1 MKNSKLTSLLTSFS
15 EAEMDRFVKF
25 AHADYHNSNKEILQL
40 LLYLRKQYPDFEADQ
55 MEKEVLFN
63 AVFPDVAYDKKQ
75 LSYQMNYLLNLAARF
90 LSVEELDKK
99 EDLRDCLVLSAYVKR
114 NLDKH
119 YNHQYKNLQ
128 KALNTE
134 SLEDSDAFYYR
145 YLMRDIAVDHF
156 GRREIRKYDENLQ
169 VAGNALDDFYFMHKL
184 KYSCEMLNRQAILS
198 DQYAIPFLEEVENYL
213 SKQENLEP
221 LIGIYLQI
229 YFSLLHPE
237 EEQHFKYLKELI
249 DEHSQSIKKEELRA
263 IFLYTINICAR
274 KIRQG
279 KSDYM
284 NIALD
289 LYEEGIKNKSLYDN
303 NYLSHWTYNNVLKLA
318 LRLQRFEWFESFIYT
333 YNKAL
338 KPEFQADAL
347 QYNLAEYYYQ
357 KKDLEQALIHLNKV
371 NFKDINYLLGSR
383 ILLIKAFYESD
394 AMDASLSALASFKIY
409 LRRNKQIA
417 GSIKKSCLNFCD
429 LFYKITKIHQPNKDE
444 LKQKI
449 ASTQPLTERAWL
461 LKAFELQHQ

>member
-1 MKNSKLTSLLTSFS
+1 MENSKLTSLLRTFS
-15 EAEMDRFVKF
+15 AAEMDRFVKF
-25 AHADYHNSNKEILQL
+25 AHADYHNTNAEILQL
-40 LLYLRKQYPDFEADQ
+40 LLYLQEQYPDFEASR

-63 AVFPDVAYDKKQ
+63 AVFKEAKYDKKQ

-90 LSVEELDKK
+90 LSIEELEKK
-99 EDLRDCLVLSAYVKR
+99 QELRDCLILNAFVKR

-119 YNHQYKNLQ
+119 YNHQYKNLE
-128 KALNTE
+128 KTLNTACLDE
-134 SLEDSDAFYYR
+134 SDAFYYR
-145 YLMRDIAVDHF
+145 YLMSDIAVDHF
-156 GRREIRKYDENLQ
+156 GRRQIRKYDENLQ
-169 VAGNALDDFYFMHKL
+169 LASNALDDFYFLHKL

-198 DQYAIPFLEEVENYL
+198 DQFSIPFLEEVENYL
-213 SKQENLEP
+213 AKQENLEP
-221 LIGIYLQI
+221 LIAIYLQI

-237 EEQHFKYLKELI
+237 EEQHFKLVTQLI
-249 DEHSQSIKKEELRA
+249 NAHGASIKKEELRS
-263 IFLYTINICAR
+263 IYLYAINICAR

-279 KSDYM
+279 KSAYM

-318 LRLQRFEWFESFIYT
+318 IRLQRFEWFESFIYT
-333 YNKAL
+333 YNRAL

-383 ILLIKAFYESD
+383 ILLIKTFYESD
-394 AMDASLSALASFKIY
+394 AMDAALSALASFKIY

-417 GSIKKSCLNFCD
+417 ASIKKSCLNFCD
-429 LFYKITKIHQPNKDE
+429 LLYKITKIHQPNKEE
-444 LKQKI
+444 LKEKI

>member
-1 MKNSKLTSLLTSFS
+1 
-15 EAEMDRFVKF
+15 
-25 AHADYHNSNKEILQL
+25 
-40 LLYLRKQYPDFEADQ
+40 
-55 MEKEVLFN
+55 
-63 AVFPDVAYDKKQ
+63 
-75 LSYQMNYLLNLAARF
+75 MNYLLDLAAQF

-99 EDLRDCLVLSAYVKR
+99 QELRDCLVLSAYVKR

-119 YNHQYKNLQ
+119 YNHQHRSLEKT
-128 KALNTE
+128 LNTE
-134 SLEDSDAFYYR
+134 ALGESDAFYYR
-145 YLMRDIAVDHF
+145 YLLSDIAVDHF
-156 GRREIRKYDENLQ
+156 GSHQIRKYDENLQ
-169 VAGNALDDFYFMHKL
+169 LASNALDDFYFLNKL

-198 DQYAIPFLEEVENYL
+198 DQFSIPFQEEVESYL
-213 SKQENLEP
+213 VKQNHLEP
-221 LIGIYLQI
+221 LIAIYLQI
-229 YFSLLHPE
+229 YISLLHPE
-237 EEQHFKYLKELI
+237 EEGHFNILTELI
-249 DEHSQSIKKEELRA
+249 NAHSQSIKKEELRA
-263 IFLYTINICAR
+263 IYLYAINICAR

-383 ILLIKAFYESD
+383 ILLIKTFYESD
-394 AMDASLSALASFKIY
+394 AMEASLSALASFKIY